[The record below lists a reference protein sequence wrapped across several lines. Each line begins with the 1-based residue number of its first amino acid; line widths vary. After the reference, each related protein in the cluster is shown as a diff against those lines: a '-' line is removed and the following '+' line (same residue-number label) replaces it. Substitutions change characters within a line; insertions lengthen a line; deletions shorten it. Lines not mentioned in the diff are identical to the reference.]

1 MPRIRQLAA
10 AALLLAPYWVIAGP
24 QQVSPDI
31 PEAPECSADAAS
43 FHGVNEWVLRAIIW
57 HESGNR
63 SALVTTNPNKSNDIG
78 LGGINTVHLPELGL
92 YGVTREHLTDACI
105 NTYTAAWLLAK
116 KIAKHGDSWEAI
128 GAYHSETPQFKW
140 AYANRI
146 RAVLLRWRIPF

>member
-1 MPRIRQLAA
+1 MPRPHLLAVLA
-10 AALLLAPYWVIAGP
+10 LLAPLWAAAGP
-24 QQVSPDI
+24 TQPAPNI

-63 SALVTTNPNKSNDIG
+63 PAIVTTNTDKSNDIG

-92 YGVTREHLTDACI
+92 YGVDRKQLTDACI
-105 NTYTAAWLLAK
+105 NTYTTAWLMAK
-116 KIAKHGDSWEAI
+116 KIAKHGDTWEAV
-128 GAYHSETPQFKW
+128 GAYHSETPKFKW

-146 RAVLLRWRIPF
+146 RAVLLRWRVPF